1 MDMTEHCTL
10 VCVCVCVYVC
20 EREKGER
27 DEKTTARNSWNVH
40 YPMLVPW
47 KGSYDKPRQCVKK

>member
-1 MDMTEHCTL
+1 MGKKTKKCVS
-10 VCVCVCVYVC
+10 VCVC
-20 EREKGER
+20 EREQGER
-27 DEKTTARNSWNVH
+27 DEKTTARNIWNVH